1 MEESSNTTV
10 KSVAMKWGV
19 INGLLAIVLLLIID
33 FAGLIGNQAVG
44 WIGYVVFLV
53 LLILAHKQFK
63 EEGDGYMS
71 YGQGLGIGTLAMV
84 ISSVISSTFFFIYIS
99 FINSEFVDF
108 IKEKSIMD
116 MENQGM
122 SDAEIEQ
129 AMGFSESFM
138 SPVALTIFGLL
149 GAIFFGFII
158 SLIVSAITKN
168 TQPEEI

>member
-1 MEESSNTTV
+1 MEESSNITV

-19 INGLLAIVLLLIID
+19 INGLLAIVLLMIID

-63 EEGDGYMS
+63 SEGDGYMS
-71 YGQGLGIGTLAMV
+71 YGQGLGIGTLA
-84 ISSVISSTFFFIYIS
+84 SVISGIISSAFFYIYVS
-99 FINSEFVDF
+99 FINSGF
-108 IKEKSIMD
+108 IDIIKDQQIMT
-116 MENQGM
+116 MEEQGM

-138 SPVALTIFGLL
+138 SPVAMTIFSLL
-149 GAIFFGFII
+149 GAVFIGFII